1 MWRLGGCLCEQSIL
15 FWGYKVNALLPLT
28 REGDKALLIY
38 VASRL
43 SRYFR
48 YPFKVSFFSA
58 TSLAKYV
65 MMSEAPA
72 RLIAMRLS

>member
-1 MWRLGGCLCEQSIL
+1 MGRCLCEQSIL
-15 FWGYKVNALLPLT
+15 FLGYNVNALFPMS
-28 REGDKALLIY
+28 REGDKALLIC
-38 VASRL
+38 VALRL